1 MKPTFYRILEDCPV
15 IAAVKD
21 DQALE
26 ASLRSPC
33 QIIFVL
39 YGDICNVGQ
48 IVSRIKEEGRVAMVH
63 PDLITGLDGREIA
76 VDYIKERTGADGIIS
91 TKTTQIRYAKE
102 KGLYAIHRFFA
113 LDSRSLENIYKQSM
127 AGGPDC
133 IEILPGLMPRVIERA
148 VKVQKLSVIAGGMIE
163 SKEDVMMA
171 LKAGAAAVSTT
182 RQELWFV

>member
-33 QIIFVL
+33 QVIFVL

-63 PDLITGLDGREIA
+63 LDLITGLDGRDCSGLYQRENRGGWH
-76 VDYIKERTGADGIIS
+76 YLYENNADPVCKGEGIVCNSSILHWIPGHWRIS
-91 TKTTQIRYAKE
+91 TSRVWQGGRIV
-102 KGLYAIHRFFA
+102 LRFCR
-113 LDSRSLENIYKQSM
+113 D
-127 AGGPDC
+127 
-133 IEILPGLMPRVIERA
+133 
-148 VKVQKLSVIAGGMIE
+148 
-163 SKEDVMMA
+163 
-171 LKAGAAAVSTT
+171 
-182 RQELWFV
+182 

>member
-63 PDLITGLDGREIA
+63 LDLITGL
-76 VDYIKERTGADGIIS
+76 DGIIS

-102 KGLYAIHRFFA
+102 KGVYAIHRFFA

-148 VKVQKLSVIAGGMIE
+148 VKVQKLPVIAGGMIE

>member
-63 PDLITGLDGREIA
+63 LDLITGLDGRDCSGLYQRENRGGWH
-76 VDYIKERTGADGIIS
+76 YLY
-91 TKTTQIRYAKE
+91 KTTQIRYAKE
-102 KGLYAIHRFFA
+102 KGLYAIHRF
-113 LDSRSLENIYKQSM
+113 
-127 AGGPDC
+127 C
-133 IEILPGLMPRVIERA
+133 IGFPVTGEYLQNRVW
-148 VKVQKLSVIAGGMIE
+148 
-163 SKEDVMMA
+163 
-171 LKAGAAAVSTT
+171 
-182 RQELWFV
+182 QEGRIVLRFCRD